1 MLVLSRKAGE
11 AIVFPALGIT
21 VKVNTIDYAR
31 GRVKLGITAPTEV
44 NVIREEL
51 DPRDVVQVGTEVA
64 NGKRD

>member
-21 VKVNTIDYAR
+21 VKVNTIDYGR
-31 GRVKLGITAPTEV
+31 GRVKLGITAPTDV

-51 DPRDVVQVGTEVA
+51 EPFDQVKVSTEVQ